1 MLSHSDHHGQS
12 NVAYYTQDWRPAN
25 QLPPPPAAVTQD
37 YHHHHPH
44 GYHQSA
50 AGYSFQAEPGYIS
63 RVNACTWPGFVPPDW
78 GGERSLPASAM
89 VPKGEHQ
96 GIPYLTGPATDPR
109 GSNSNLSDMSSVS
122 GNSVKMMSDYQYE
135 EEPKDL
141 EEACPVCGDKVSG
154 YHYGLLTCESC
165 KGFFKRTVQNNKQ
178 YTCIE
183 NQNCVIDKTQR
194 KRCPYCRFQKC
205 LQVGMKLEAVR
216 TDRMRGGRNKFGPMY
231 KRDRAIKQ
239 QRKAMMARTKSEAS
253 LYQPMPNCQYQTNV
267 NSAVQNIH
275 AAAKGIPMSP
285 MSTLSP
291 SSQPSTVSSSYPP
304 IIPPVTATNFYSSP
318 ITSTMER
325 LPMNFHPGSSYINHG
340 MKPHSY
346 PQNFAMKPE
355 KDVFSDQPSSC
366 QQESATSVRSSPPT
380 TPPNN
385 HLHGQ
390 SDKELR
396 LSPDRMSS
404 APAGNERPR
413 TVPKLMQELLQCEP
427 DQKVLRQKLL
437 ETVED
442 QMRQGEEPNSFVMLC
457 KLADRSLVS
466 TVEWAKNNA
475 MFSQLEVEDQMALLQ
490 NCWSELLVL
499 EHLYRRA
506 VSGKDCLMTSQGQEI
521 NMSLIPSLGFGPMD
535 CTAEVASKLREAKVD
550 YLEYMCLKF
559 LILFNTDVKG
569 LVNRS
574 MLEKFQEQIN
584 VALLDYTLCNYP
596 EQNDR
601 FGQLLLRL
609 PEIRLIAVQAEE
621 LMYLK
626 HLNGILPSA
635 TLLMEML
642 HAKRQ

>member
-1 MLSHSDHHGQS
+1 
-12 NVAYYTQDWRPAN
+12 
-25 QLPPPPAAVTQD
+25 
-37 YHHHHPH
+37 
-44 GYHQSA
+44 
-50 AGYSFQAEPGYIS
+50 
-63 RVNACTWPGFVPPDW
+63 
-78 GGERSLPASAM
+78 
-89 VPKGEHQ
+89 
-96 GIPYLTGPATDPR
+96 
-109 GSNSNLSDMSSVS
+109 
-122 GNSVKMMSDYQYE
+122 MSDYQYE

-285 MSTLSP
+285 
-291 SSQPSTVSSSYPP
+291 
-304 IIPPVTATNFYSSP
+304 I
-318 ITSTMER
+318 
-325 LPMNFHPGSSYINHG
+325 
-340 MKPHSY
+340 
-346 PQNFAMKPE
+346 
-355 KDVFSDQPSSC
+355 DQPSSC

>member
-12 NVAYYTQDWRPAN
+12 NVAYYTQDWHPAN

-63 RVNACTWPGFVPPDW
+63 RVNACTWPGF
-78 GGERSLPASAM
+78 G
-89 VPKGEHQ
+89 
-96 GIPYLTGPATDPR
+96 
-109 GSNSNLSDMSSVS
+109 
-122 GNSVKMMSDYQYE
+122 VKMMSDYQYE